1 MSFLSR
7 ESVSSHT
14 STTHGCPQRPTF
26 CVSAPYLT
34 RLNTFPSSLWDSSW
48 TEDTRACI
56 FSDSALN
63 LGRDGQEPIA
73 TELDR
78 QIEQKFQEFDEL
90 ASTGVNLLRRE
101 HHLTEM
107 VRCILGRDPS
117 SAA

>member
-1 MSFLSR
+1 MAVLNRRPLCFRPPPLS
-7 ESVSSHT
+7 
-14 STTHGCPQRPTF
+14 PQ
-26 CVSAPYLT
+26 
-34 RLNTFPSSLWDSSW
+34 LNTFPSSLWDSSW

-63 LGRDGQEPIA
+63 LGRDGQEPVA

-90 ASTGVNLLRRE
+90 ASAGVNLLHRE

-107 VRCILGRDPS
+107 VRYVPGRHPRRHPCDT
-117 SAA
+117 SALER